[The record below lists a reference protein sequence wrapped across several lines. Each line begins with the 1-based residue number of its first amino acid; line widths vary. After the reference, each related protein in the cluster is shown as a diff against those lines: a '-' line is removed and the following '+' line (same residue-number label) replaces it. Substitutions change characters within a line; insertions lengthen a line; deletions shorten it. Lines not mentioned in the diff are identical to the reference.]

1 MLHGADAIPTGDRPS
16 AWRRGLLAV
25 LPVVAASVLGSL
37 VTTPRIPTWYAD
49 LAKPGF
55 TPPNGVFAPVW
66 TTLFAMMAYAA
77 WRILSRPRGE
87 PGRGPALIAFYA
99 QLVLNVLWSFAFFGA
114 RSPALGLLV
123 IAGLLVG
130 IVATIRLFWPLDRLA
145 AWLLVPYLAWVA
157 YATALN
163 VAIWR
168 LNP

>member
-1 MLHGADAIPTGDRPS
+1 MLHGVNANPTGARRP
-16 AWRRGLLAV
+16 AWQRALLAV
-25 LPVVAASVLGSL
+25 LPVVAASLLGGL
-37 VTTPRIPTWYAD
+37 VTAPRIPTWYAD
-49 LAKPGF
+49 LAKPAF

-66 TTLFAMMAYAA
+66 TILFAMMAYAA
-77 WRILSRPRGE
+77 WRILSLPRDK
-87 PGRGPALIAFYA
+87 PGRGPALVVHHA

-114 RSPALGLLV
+114 RSPGLGLLV

-130 IVATIRLFWPLDRLA
+130 IVATIRLFWALDRIA
-145 AWLLVPYLAWVA
+145 AALLLPYLAWVA